1 MSALLA
7 GFDSTLRAVLRGE
20 ALPESLVARCV
31 LLSGAFYG
39 ALMGTF
45 GGFDGHL
52 SGWQMLFSALKVP
65 ALLLVTFTLCL
76 PGFFVINALV
86 GVAEDFTQAR
96 RALMLAQAAL
106 SLVLASLA
114 PFTLLFYASSRLY
127 PAAILCNALMFA
139 IAALSAQMLLRR
151 LYAPLIARDLR
162 HAALLRLWLAMFAFT
177 AVQLAYVLRPFVGDP
192 SQPAALFRSGAWDNA
207 YVVLAKMAW
216 KVIGG

>member
-7 GFDSTLRAVLRGE
+7 GFDSTLRAVLRGA
-20 ALPESLVARCV
+20 ALPERRIAGCV
-31 LLSGAFYG
+31 LVSGAFYG

-52 SGWQMLFSALKVP
+52 SGWQMLFSAVKVP
-65 ALLLVTFTLCL
+65 ALLLVTFALCL
-76 PGFFVINALV
+76 PGFFVLNSLI
-86 GVAEDFTQAR
+86 GVSEDFAQAK
-96 RALMLAQAAL
+96 RALLLAQAAL

-114 PFTLLFYASSRLY
+114 PFTLLFYASSRWY

-139 IAALSAQMLLRR
+139 IAALSAQILLRR
-151 LYAPLIARDLR
+151 LYAPLIARDAR

-207 YVVLAKMAW
+207 YVVLMKMAW